1 MDRQAVESPVSDARS
16 SIEAILFKPAAGG
29 FIYRAPNPWVFG
41 AADHFLVNEAQK
53 HDILEIV
60 VARRPILR
68 LAAIT
73 VALLLWGIGIGTL
86 CWAFSGHED
95 PTAADVVVMIV
106 MTIAAMFLALH
117 GAIRRKLR
125 RLQPILAG
133 LPRSN
138 ERITS
143 AELRKAMTGSISFKA
158 ALWTG
163 ILWTVTCLSQIFVLV
178 IRNDRH
184 PLFADAQS
192 WTTLFLLTA
201 AALLAARHFRLA
213 IRKAGR
219 RQVAA

>member
-1 MDRQAVESPVSDARS
+1 MSDARS
-16 SIEAILFKPAAGG
+16 SIEAILFKPATGG

-117 GAIRRKLR
+117 GEIRRKLR

-138 ERITS
+138 EPITS

-201 AALLAARHFRLA
+201 AALLAARHFHLA
-213 IRKAGR
+213 IRKAR
-219 RQVAA
+219 PRQVAA